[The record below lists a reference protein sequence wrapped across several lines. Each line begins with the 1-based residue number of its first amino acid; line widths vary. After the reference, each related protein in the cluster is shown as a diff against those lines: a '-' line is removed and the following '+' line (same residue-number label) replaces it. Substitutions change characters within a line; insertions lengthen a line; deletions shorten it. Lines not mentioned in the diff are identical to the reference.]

1 MKGMGHVS
9 GRVRLGNSN
18 SYIQDFVYRG
28 ISLMRKTLPVG
39 PYSLGRTTGGYMCLS
54 VLAMKT
60 FFSPI
65 FDLPGEKNPG
75 EVFRKIGKGKIRK
88 FWNFVGRE
96 EILAPF

>member
-1 MKGMGHVS
+1 
-9 GRVRLGNSN
+9 
-18 SYIQDFVYRG
+18 
-28 ISLMRKTLPVG
+28 
-39 PYSLGRTTGGYMCLS
+39 MCLS